1 MQPILRAIYSDL
13 GDPSAVRRKGKLSRN
28 IARILR
34 ILSPSDFFSNMQGYD
49 DMREDFE
56 VVYLYPLIKELHAF
70 TWPSASSLLSE

>member
-56 VVYLYPLIKELHAF
+56 VGHPLIKELHAL